1 MHAVALALIAAFAA
15 AQSPSLEQAY
25 VSGRELIRS
34 APTTAQSEGRWT
46 EGSFASAD
54 GARIHYRKRAGAGP
68 AILLIHGWEVGP
80 ELFDRVSA
88 TLFPGRA
95 MVVLG
100 RRGYSP
106 SQAGDADETS
116 IGTLN
121 AQDVARAMRVAAAAG
136 GTPRVGVVAVS
147 LGALL
152 LPPLDKTNTAWLALI
167 SPGAPKLARYM
178 GVVDRTFAE
187 ATNATYLASRFWLP
201 YAREAWLY
209 SIAKTLVEDFAKQVQ
224 ENANDSN
231 RDLLE
236 AWVRR
241 AQSRL
246 GEPRWRELFIQE
258 SLYAGFGDARFAVAP
273 EVPVFAAHGDKDT
286 TVPDAAFGA
295 LCSALGDRARLKIYH
310 MPGGH
315 MTPMLDPSQ
324 FAPALEAFERGLAS
338 PD

>member
-1 MHAVALALIAAFAA
+1 MYTSALALIAAFAV
-15 AQSPSLEQAY
+15 AQTPGLEQAY
-25 VSGRELIRS
+25 LSGRELVHSTPI
-34 APTTAQSEGRWT
+34 TAQAEGRWT

-106 SQAGDADETS
+106 SEAGDADETS
-116 IGTLN
+116 VGTLN

-136 GTPRVGVVAVS
+136 GTPKVGVVAVS

-152 LPPLDKTNTAWLALI
+152 LPPLDETHTAWLALI

-178 GVVDRTFAE
+178 SAVDRTFAE
-187 ATNATYLASRFWLP
+187 ATNVTYLASRFWLP

-209 SIAKTLVEDFAKQVQ
+209 SIAKTLVDDFAKQVS
-224 ENANDSN
+224 ENADDSN
-231 RDLLE
+231 RGLLE
-236 AWVRR
+236 AWVKR

-246 GEPRWRELFIQE
+246 DEPRWRELFIQE
-258 SLYAGFGDARFAVAP
+258 SLYAGFGDARLVVAP
-273 EVPVFAAHGDKDT
+273 RVPIFAAHGDKDT
-286 TVPDAAFGA
+286 TVPQAAFDA
-295 LCSALGDRARLKIYH
+295 LCADLGGRAKVYH

-324 FAPALEAFERGLAS
+324 FAPALEAFERGLSA